1 MQVIPA
7 VDVLDG
13 LVVRLMNGRYD
24 EATTY
29 GSDPVEVGT
38 AWMAD
43 GAELIHVVDLNGAR
57 SGEPDSDLW
66 KALGESGVVFQIGG
80 GIRDQTTAEKAVQA
94 GAARVVVGTAT
105 VHGGRALHKIA
116 AAVGHTRVVAAID
129 VRSDRA
135 RGAGWTDEGAPVRDV
150 VHGVVGSGVGV
161 AIVTGIERD
170 GAMSGPD
177 IKLLAQVSDLAPSLR
192 IIASGG
198 VDSLAAI
205 ADLRSLECEA
215 AIIGR
220 ALYEGSFTL
229 PDAIAAAS
237 DNTP

>member
-1 MQVIPA
+1 MQIIPA
-7 VDVLDG
+7 VDVLG
-13 LVVRLMNGRYD
+13 GSVVRLMNGRYD
-24 EATTY
+24 EVTEY

-66 KALGESGVVFQIGG
+66 KALGESGVAFQIGG
-80 GIRDQTTAEKAVQA
+80 GIRDQATAEQAVEA
-94 GAARVVVGTAT
+94 GAARVVVGTAA
-105 VHGGRALHKIA
+105 VYGGRALHKIV
-116 AAVGHTRVVAAID
+116 AAVGRTRVVAAID

-135 RGAGWTDEGAPVRDV
+135 RGAGWTDGGAPVSDV
-150 VHGVVGSGVGV
+150 VHRVVASGVGV
-161 AIVTGIERD
+161 ALVTGIERD

-177 IKLLAQVSDLAPSLR
+177 FELLAQVSDLAPSLR

-198 VDSLAAI
+198 VDSLAAV
-205 ADLRSLECEA
+205 AALHSVECEA

-220 ALYEGSFTL
+220 ALYEGCFTL

-237 DNTP
+237 